1 VKGIAMGKVQEA
13 AEMLRERT
21 REAPEVLLVLGSG
34 LGELAEEVED
44 PVAVPYGDIPGF
56 PLSTVEG
63 HVGRFVFGRL
73 EGVPVAAMQGRFHL
87 YEGWSPAEVVLPV
100 RVAAELGARAMLV
113 TNAAGGASPHLS
125 PGDLMLITD
134 HINATG
140 TNPLVGPVVE
150 GEIRFPDM
158 TEPYDAELRAGAEE
172 KARELGIHLRQ
183 GVYCSLLGP
192 SYETPSE
199 VRMLIGQGADAVG
212 MSTVPEVIVA
222 RARGVRVL
230 GISCITNPAAG
241 ISPEPLSH
249 QEVVEVGARVRGTF
263 TRLVRG
269 VLPGVA
275 AAVRE

>member
-1 VKGIAMGKVQEA
+1 MGQVQDAAAMVRRRA
-13 AEMLRERT
+13 REQ
-21 REAPEVLLVLGSG
+21 PHVLLVLGSG
-34 LGELAEEVED
+34 LGGLADEMED
-44 PVAVPYGDIPGF
+44 SVVVPYGEIPGF
-56 PLSTVEG
+56 PVSTVEG
-63 HVGRFVFGRL
+63 HAGRFVLGRL
-73 EGVPVAAMQGRFHL
+73 EGVPVVAMQGRFHL

-100 RVAAELGARAMLV
+100 RVAAELGVRAMIV
-113 TNAAGGASPHLS
+113 TNAAGGASSHLS

-140 TNPLVGPVVE
+140 ANPLVGPVLE

-158 TEPYDAELRAGAEE
+158 TEPYDVELRECAER
-172 KARELGIHLRQ
+172 KARELGIDLRQ
-183 GVYCSLLGP
+183 GVYASLLGP

-199 VRMLIGQGADAVG
+199 VRMLIGQGVDAVG

-241 ISPEPLSH
+241 LSPEPLSH
-249 QEVVEVGARVRGTF
+249 HEVVEVGTRVRDIF
-263 TRLVRG
+263 ARLLQG
-269 VLPGVA
+269 VLPSVA